1 MNYLNVLNYGN
12 DFLKLNNIKSHNL
25 DSELLLAKVLNL
37 SREDLLINLE
47 KKIDNINIEGFQ
59 KLLNRRK
66 NKEPI
71 AYIFNNKEF
80 WKYNFVV
87 NKYVLIPR
95 PETEIIIDEVLKLT
109 NINSSKQF
117 LDIGTGS
124 GCIILSIIKERPK
137 SYGTA
142 LDVSKKA
149 LKVAIYNAKMHH
161 LENKIKFINMDV
173 DKYHNNKYD
182 FIVSN
187 PPYIDNA
194 KLKRLDD
201 DVRLFEPHVALEAGI
216 DGLSEIRKVIF
227 RSKKLLKINGKLILE
242 IGVKQL
248 VNVMKILNR
257 NSFYVNKICN
267 DLRSLPRVIIAT
279 KLI

>member
-12 DFLKLNNIKSHNL
+12 KFLKLNNIKSHNL

-47 KKIDNINIEGFQ
+47 KKIDIIHIKCFQ
-59 KLLNRRK
+59 KLLNRRR

-80 WKYNFVV
+80 WKYNFAV

-142 LDVSKKA
+142 LDISKKA

-161 LENKIKFINMDV
+161 LENKVKFINMDV
-173 DKYHNNKYD
+173 DKYNNNKYD
-182 FIVSN
+182 FVVSN
-187 PPYIDNA
+187 PPYIDSV
-194 KLKRLDD
+194 KLRRLENN
-201 DVRLFEPHVALEAGI
+201 VRLFEPHIALKAGI
-216 DGLSEIRKVIF
+216 DGLSEIRKVIIK
-227 RSKKLLKINGKLILE
+227 SKKLLKKNGKLILE
-242 IGVKQL
+242 IGDKQV
-248 VNVMKILNR
+248 VNVVKLLNR

-267 DLRSLPRVIIAT
+267 DLRSLPRVIIST

>member
-201 DVRLFEPHVALEAGI
+201 DVRLFEPHIAFEAGI
-216 DGLSEIRKVIF
+216 DGLSEIRKVIIK
-227 RSKKLLKINGKLILE
+227 SKKLLKINGKLILE

>member
-1 MNYLNVLNYGN
+1 M
-12 DFLKLNNIKSHNL
+12 
-25 DSELLLAKVLNL
+25 
-37 SREDLLINLE
+37 
-47 KKIDNINIEGFQ
+47 
-59 KLLNRRK
+59 
-66 NKEPI
+66 
-71 AYIFNNKEF
+71 
-80 WKYNFVV
+80 
-87 NKYVLIPR
+87 
-95 PETEIIIDEVLKLT
+95 T

-201 DVRLFEPHVALEAGI
+201 DVRLFEPHIAFEAGI
-216 DGLSEIRKVIF
+216 DGLSEIRKVIIK
-227 RSKKLLKINGKLILE
+227 SKKLLKINGKLILE

>member
-201 DVRLFEPHVALEAGI
+201 DVRLFEPHIAFEAGI

>member
-12 DFLKLNNIKSHNL
+12 KFLKLNNIKSHNL

-47 KKIDNINIEGFQ
+47 KIDIIHIKGFQ
-59 KLLNRRK
+59 KLLNRRR

-142 LDVSKKA
+142 LDISKKA

-161 LENKIKFINMDV
+161 LENKVKFINMDV
-173 DKYHNNKYD
+173 DKYNNNKYD

-187 PPYIDNA
+187 PPYIDNI
-194 KLKRLDD
+194 KLRRLENN
-201 DVRLFEPHVALEAGI
+201 VRLFEPHIALKAGI
-216 DGLSEIRKVIF
+216 DGLSEIRKVVIK
-227 RSKKLLKINGKLILE
+227 SKKLLKKTEN
-242 IGVKQL
+242 
-248 VNVMKILNR
+248 
-257 NSFYVNKICN
+257 
-267 DLRSLPRVIIAT
+267 
-279 KLI
+279 

>member
-12 DFLKLNNIKSHNL
+12 NFLKLNNIKSHNL

-201 DVRLFEPHVALEAGI
+201 DVRLFEPHIAFEAGI

>member
-1 MNYLNVLNYGN
+1 MRRNYL
-12 DFLKLNNIKSHNL
+12 
-25 DSELLLAKVLNL
+25 
-37 SREDLLINLE
+37 
-47 KKIDNINIEGFQ
+47 
-59 KLLNRRK
+59 
-66 NKEPI
+66 
-71 AYIFNNKEF
+71 IFRICCRY
-80 WKYNFVV
+80 WKYNFAV

-142 LDVSKKA
+142 LDISKKA

-161 LENKIKFINMDV
+161 LENKVKFINMDV
-173 DKYHNNKYD
+173 DKYNNNKYD
-182 FIVSN
+182 FVVSN
-187 PPYIDNA
+187 PPYIDSL
-194 KLKRLDD
+194 KLRRLENN
-201 DVRLFEPHVALEAGI
+201 VRLFEPHIALKAGI
-216 DGLSEIRKVIF
+216 DGLSEIRKVIIK
-227 RSKKLLKINGKLILE
+227 SKKLLKKNGKLILE
-242 IGVKQL
+242 IGDKQV
-248 VNVMKILNR
+248 VNVVKLLNR

-267 DLRSLPRVIIAT
+267 DLRSLPRVIIST